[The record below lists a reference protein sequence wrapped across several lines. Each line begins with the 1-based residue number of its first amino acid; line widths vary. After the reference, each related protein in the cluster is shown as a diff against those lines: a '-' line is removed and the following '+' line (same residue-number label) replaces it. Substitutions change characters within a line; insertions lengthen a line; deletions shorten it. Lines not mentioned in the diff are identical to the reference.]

1 MPPKI
6 RYRHT
11 AYRPKAGDPNR
22 PNTVRGAYIYNL
34 VDCLQTCLL
43 RRDLDRARRAW
54 AILVRCPDVH
64 WHDLWLW
71 GLYLLTDGAD
81 GSSSR
86 FSQHEPGT
94 EGERY
99 LTSLQVAAKDAD
111 KPVILCELV
120 QHLIRVGRYR
130 AALEVLKTYLVSF
143 TYLNSAQLLT
153 YAGLLCFYLA
163 QPEPARG
170 GSTTDD
176 AGGTKKAHRDVGE
189 DESEGSSMRSR
200 SMSVDSV
207 DHSPPNPEMMRQAR
221 EWFGK
226 ALKVDPQLAVAKE
239 FSRLIDGTNKDAS
252 GDEMDQDSFDRGETR
267 ERQLSIISV
276 DSEGIPAASTARVGD
291 DQDDDESAKWDDVDD
306 KSDDNGEYK
315 SDEKS
320 DDNEG
325 DPDADLWKYQRHQLG
340 VDAQLA
346 SLQPSS
352 IHGPKMSTSQK
363 VRASEL
369 ASKNKAD
376 LLVQLTELRTE
387 LATLRV
393 QKVVGGSSSKLTK
406 INTVRKSIARVLTVV
421 NQKQRQN
428 LREFYK
434 KSKYMPLDLR
444 YKKTRAIRRRLTA
457 KEAGAITTKAHKKAI
472 HFPQRK
478 FALKA

>member
-11 AYRPKAGDPNR
+11 LYRPKPGDPNR
-22 PNTVRGAYIYNL
+22 PRTVRGAYIFNL

-99 LTSLQVAAKDAD
+99 LRSLQVAANDAD

-130 AALEVLKTYLVSF
+130 AALEELETYLSSF
-143 TYLNSAQLLT
+143 TYLNSAPLLT

-163 QPEPARG
+163 QPESARG
-170 GSTTDD
+170 GSAMDNARETIKVHGDT
-176 AGGTKKAHRDVGE
+176 GK
-189 DESEGSSMRSR
+189 DESDTSSTRSR

-207 DHSPPNPEMMRQAR
+207 DHAPPNSQMLRKAR

-226 ALKVDPQLAVAKE
+226 ALKADPQLAVAKE
-239 FSRLIDGTNKDAS
+239 FARLIDGENKGSSD
-252 GDEMDQDSFDRGETR
+252 DEMDPGLFEHGAK
-267 ERQLSIISV
+267 ERQLSVISV
-276 DSEGIPAASTARVGD
+276 DSEGVPAAWITQSGD
-291 DQDDDESAKWDDVDD
+291 DGDDEETAKWNDGGD
-306 KSDDNGEYK
+306 KSDDLYDDE
-315 SDEKS
+315 SDKEES
-320 DDNEG
+320 
-325 DPDADLWKYQRHQLG
+325 PDADLWKYQRLPSVRRPELG

-376 LLVQLTELRTE
+376 LLEQLTELRTE
-387 LATLRV
+387 LAALRV

-434 KSKYMPLDLR
+434 KSKYTPLDLR

-457 KEAGAITTKAHKKAI
+457 KEAGATTLKAHKKAI

>member
-22 PNTVRGAYIYNL
+22 PRTVRGAYIYNL

-81 GSSSR
+81 SSFSR
-86 FSQHEPGT
+86 FSQNEPGK

-99 LTSLQVAAKDAD
+99 LQSLQVAAKDAD

-130 AALEVLKTYLVSF
+130 AALEELEMYISSF
-143 TYLNSAQLLT
+143 PYLNSAQLLT
-153 YAGLLCFYLA
+153 YAGLLHFYLA
-163 QPEPARG
+163 QPESARG
-170 GSTTDD
+170 GSATDN

-189 DESEGSSMRSR
+189 DESEGNSMRSR

-207 DHSPPNPEMMRQAR
+207 DHSAPNPEMMRQAR
-221 EWFGK
+221 KWFGK

-239 FSRLIDGTNKDAS
+239 FAGLIDGPNKDAS
-252 GDEMDQDSFDRGETR
+252 DDEMDQDSFDRGETR
-267 ERQLSIISV
+267 ERQPSIISV
-276 DSEGIPAASTARVGD
+276 DSEGVPAASTARVGD

-306 KSDDNGEYK
+306 KSDDKSDDNGEYM

-320 DDNEG
+320 DDKWDDKEG
-325 DPDADLWKYQRHQLG
+325 DPDADLWKYQRRRG
-340 VDAQLA
+340 D
-346 SLQPSS
+346 SIS

-387 LATLRV
+387 LAALRV